1 MKHTHRLLIS
11 LDSLLDTRAGTL
23 CLMDMPKAA
32 KLMNNPQYGCRIVD
46 WFEGFDKEE
55 YQSRYKNRNV
65 KTLSV
70 SMMTRTYKILQDF
83 LKRCYNRSLDTPH
96 ELFPEIHVNFYPY
109 QLPEETQN
117 LIINALREKLPQ
129 APVLK
134 PVNISQ
140 EDLTPGLLKNTYG
153 TVVIYDF
160 LDWIEFHAVTGLIKK
175 TPIPEVTFFT
185 PALVKTVDEKFPKDI
200 PEMFIDM
207 MAYFQFF
214 ANVVFLPV
222 DNFCSVISVT
232 PSSSP
237 QATGGEELED
247 SKGLDVHWT

>member
-1 MKHTHRLLIS
+1 M
-11 LDSLLDTRAGTL
+11 
-23 CLMDMPKAA
+23 
-32 KLMNNPQYGCRIVD
+32 
-46 WFEGFDKEE
+46 
-55 YQSRYKNRNV
+55 
-65 KTLSV
+65 
-70 SMMTRTYKILQDF
+70 
-83 LKRCYNRSLDTPH
+83 
-96 ELFPEIHVNFYPY
+96 
-109 QLPEETQN
+109 
-117 LIINALREKLPQ
+117 
-129 APVLK
+129 LK

-247 SKGLDVHWT
+247 SKGLDVHWTWFAGRSVL